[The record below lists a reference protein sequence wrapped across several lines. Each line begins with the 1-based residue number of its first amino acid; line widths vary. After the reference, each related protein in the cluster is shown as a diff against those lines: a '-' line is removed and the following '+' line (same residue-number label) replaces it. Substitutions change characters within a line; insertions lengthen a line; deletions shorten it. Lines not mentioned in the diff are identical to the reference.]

1 MTVSEMCAKM
11 TFQEMTRWQLF
22 LERKAMLE
30 RGEQDPMDM
39 GEEDFAKAFGA
50 R

>member
-1 MTVSEMCAKM
+1 MTVAELCAKM
-11 TFQEMTRWQLF
+11 TFQEFLKWQIF
-22 LERKAMLE
+22 MQKKAMLE

-39 GEEDFAKAFGA
+39 DEDDFAKAFGA